1 MSDHSSQQGMPR
13 VETIRADGDAR
24 RAREP
29 AFLTEALGY
38 LTGEGRRQ
46 SADALLRQ
54 LYARF
59 AVAGHERLADLVYEM
74 AKACLS
80 ALPDFSV
87 RTRLIVEP
95 RRAEVIAGEVSTMAD
110 CLRGVAPPP
119 DLSALARSRPE
130 ADAALEDARK
140 CLDILRLLEGTSGRE
155 QLALALYLIHA
166 GRHRQA
172 ELLLR
177 ELAKRPDE
185 PEPIRRLAEVNLGFA
200 LLRQARF
207 ADVVPVAEAAIA
219 RTPQD
224 PVPWFNLLAALS
236 ELGDAARFES
246 AAESFRAQ
254 HARPASP
261 LVAAWIA
268 NDLAMLAE
276 VAGLNRTRIAALC
289 APPRGSED
297 VS

>member
-1 MSDHSSQQGMPR
+1 MTEPR
-13 VETIRADGDAR
+13 KPAGRTETIRAESVAV
-24 RAREP
+24 RARPP
-29 AFLTEALGY
+29 AFLNEALGY

-46 SADALLRQ
+46 SADALLQQ

-59 AVAGHERLADLVYEM
+59 RVAGNEKLADLVYEM
-74 AKACLS
+74 VKACLS

-87 RTRLIVEP
+87 RTRLLVEP
-95 RRAEVIAGEVSTMAD
+95 RRAEVIAGEVSIMAD

-119 DLSALARSRPE
+119 DLSTLARSRPE
-130 ADAALEDARK
+130 ADAALDDARK
-140 CLDILRLLEGTSGRE
+140 CLEILRVLEGTSGRE

-166 GRHRQA
+166 GRHAQA
-172 ELLLR
+172 EALVRQLL
-177 ELAKRPDE
+177 ERPDE
-185 PEPIRRLAEVNLGFA
+185 PEPIHRLAEVNLAFA
-200 LLRQARF
+200 LLRQGRF
-207 ADVVPVAEAAIA
+207 AEVVPVAEAAIA
-219 RTPQD
+219 RAPQD
-224 PVPWFNLLAALS
+224 PVPWFNLLAALA
-236 ELGDAARFES
+236 ELGNAPRFER

-276 VAGLNRTRIAALC
+276 VAGLTQTRIAALC

>member
-1 MSDHSSQQGMPR
+1 MKEPDVRKGR
-13 VETIRADGDAR
+13 AETIRAETVTAR
-24 RAREP
+24 PREP

-38 LTGEGRRQ
+38 LTGEGRRH
-46 SADALLRQ
+46 SADALLKQ

-59 AVAGHERLADLVYEM
+59 RVAGHEKLADLVYEM
-74 AKACLS
+74 VKACLS

-87 RTRLIVEP
+87 RTRLLVEP

-119 DLSALARSRPE
+119 DLSSLARGRPE

-140 CLDILRLLEGTSGRE
+140 CLEILRLLEGTSGRE
-155 QLALALYLIHA
+155 QLALALWMIHV
-166 GRHRQA
+166 GRHAQA
-172 ELLLR
+172 ELQLRALL
-177 ELAKRPDE
+177 ARPGE
-185 PEPIRRLAEVNLGFA
+185 PEPIHRLAEVNLGFA
-200 LLRQARF
+200 LLRQRRF
-207 ADVVPVAEAAIA
+207 AEVLPVAEAAIA

-236 ELGDAARFES
+236 ELGDTARFER
-246 AAESFRAQ
+246 AAETFRAQ